1 MNALSVDAGGGDGQH
16 GRRMRVLSFP
26 LFLMLACAGSAGGSS
41 DPSTPATYPPKMVE
55 GETVDA
61 DGKALDPKIRR
72 CVEEFNAK
80 DEAIGMA
87 IAGEKS
93 SVDTSE
99 ADFGTCWC
107 KANGFRG
114 QRMNGSCL
122 P

>member
-1 MNALSVDAGGGDGQH
+1 MRILLLPLLLS
-16 GRRMRVLSFP
+16 
-26 LFLMLACAGSAGGSS
+26 LACAGSSGGSS
-41 DPSTPATYPPKMVE
+41 ESPGSATYPPKMVE

-61 DGKALDPKIRR
+61 DGKALNPEIRR
-72 CVEEFNAK
+72 CVEKFNNQ

-107 KANGFRG
+107 KSNGFRG